1 MKNQRNERVN
11 AQFKEEI
18 ADLLRKVKDPRVGF
32 VSVTEVDVTPDL
44 KQARIYVSVLGDEAT
59 KRSTLEGLKSAS
71 GFIKS
76 ELAKRVRLRLMPEF
90 EWRYDTS
97 IAHGARINELLHQVG
112 LGGQPAASEPTAA
125 DPNRAPDDESDDDAE
140 EEPEA

>member
-1 MKNQRNERVN
+1 VKNQRNERVN

-44 KQARIYVSVLGDEAT
+44 KQARIYISVLGDEAQ

-71 GFIKS
+71 GFVKS

-97 IAHGARINELLHQVG
+97 LAHGARINELLHQVG
-112 LGGQPAASEPTAA
+112 LGGQPAPSEPAA
-125 DPNRAPDDESDDDAE
+125 TDPDDDTDDDTE

>member
-44 KQARIYVSVLGDEAT
+44 KQARIYISVLGDEAQ

-71 GFIKS
+71 GFVKS

-97 IAHGARINELLHQVG
+97 LAHGARINELLHQVG
-112 LGGQPAASEPTAA
+112 LGGQPAASEPAPT
-125 DPNRAPDDESDDDAE
+125 DPDDDTDDDTE

>member
-1 MKNQRNERVN
+1 VKNQRNERVN

-71 GFIKS
+71 GFVKS

-97 IAHGARINELLHQVG
+97 LAHGARINELLHQVG
-112 LGGQPAASEPTAA
+112 LGGQPATSEPAA
-125 DPNRAPDDESDDDAE
+125 TDPDDDTDDDTE